1 MLQQAPLVSDTKIFL
16 SININILILYSE
28 LRSMTLRTTRA
39 GTRNL
44 VKEEIKRVKKQLEKV
59 RKWEKKWV
67 VLGDG
72 GLRVYRWVPKK
83 VSEVNLIGAGSRSLF
98 FKSDEQET
106 QKTSPLKA
114 ILKQQMAEKAAVQ
127 AGTGTKEEIVAKEE
141 PLSDAKPQVN
151 NSSEES
157 SAVRDKLT
165 PEHTKFSP

>member
-1 MLQQAPLVSDTKIFL
+1 
-16 SININILILYSE
+16 
-28 LRSMTLRTTRA
+28 MTLRTTRA

-165 PEHTKFSP
+165 PEHTKLIHFSPF

>member
-1 MLQQAPLVSDTKIFL
+1 MFL
-16 SININILILYSE
+16 SWLNK

-83 VSEVNLIGAGSRSLF
+83 VSEVNKRIAGSKSLNWIS
-98 FKSDEQET
+98 KADEQET

-127 AGTGTKEEIVAKEE
+127 AGTGTKEEASVKEE
-141 PLSDAKPQVN
+141 PSSDTKPQIN
-151 NSSEES
+151 NSSEQS
-157 SAVRDKLT
+157 SAVRPNLIL
-165 PEHTKFSP
+165 ENHILGAC

>member
-1 MLQQAPLVSDTKIFL
+1 
-16 SININILILYSE
+16 
-28 LRSMTLRTTRA
+28 MTLRTTRA

-83 VSEVNLIGAGSRSLF
+83 GSE
-98 FKSDEQET
+98 SDEQEQ

-127 AGTGTKEEIVAKEE
+127 AGTGTKEEAYVKEE
-141 PLSDAKPQVN
+141 PSPDAKPQVN
-151 NSSEES
+151 STSEPT
-157 SAVRDKLT
+157 SAEPAKPMET
-165 PEHTKFSP
+165 N